1 MIGKSIFEVVHPDD
15 KDAVTREVLRQDRET
30 GRGYNSYSGQ
40 LDIMGIYNVHLCMYI
55 FPSEITSFLLKAC
68 NLTGDAKNK
77 NKIANKLFQNNH
89 SPYSCY
95 VSLNRILY
103 LVAHQDIIPALT
115 IFHILNTC
123 PLNNVL
129 ALCGENQH

>member
-40 LDIMGIYNVHLCMYI
+40 LDIMGIYNVHFCMYI

-68 NLTGDAKNK
+68 NLKGDAKNK

-89 SPYSCY
+89 SLQNFCLQGCKAAELSLIWNIFLCFIWEKSCDYS
-95 VSLNRILY
+95 V
-103 LVAHQDIIPALT
+103 
-115 IFHILNTC
+115 
-123 PLNNVL
+123 
-129 ALCGENQH
+129 CGGCGY